1 MLTRVERAA
10 DRSRC
15 RLARFGVESNST
27 NHARSSEITGDQPM
41 IPDAPSDSFYQKIA
55 HMTSPERRRWPQT
68 AKVDGNG
75 ARARIPCGH
84 PPARQAREA
93 AKSGSYADI
102 TLRAGGQR
110 ALMSH
115 VGSSS
120 RNANGPGRVSSA
132 VARSHGAAGAVTRR
146 HLGALLRPA
155 IGANSLRLRTKINAV
170 SILTAVFGSG

>member
-15 RLARFGVESNST
+15 RLARFGVESNSK
-27 NHARSSEITGDQPM
+27 NRARSSEITGDQPM
-41 IPDAPSDSFYQKIA
+41 IPDAPSDSFYRNIA

-68 AKVDGNG
+68 AKVDGNC
-75 ARARIPCGH
+75 ARARIPFGH
-84 PPARQAREA
+84 PLPPGQAGARSRKIRLVCGYYVE
-93 AKSGSYADI
+93 
-102 TLRAGGQR
+102 GGR
-110 ALMSH
+110 SKGSH

-120 RNANGPGRVSSA
+120 RNGPGRVSSA

-155 IGANSLRLRTKINAV
+155 IGANYLRLRPKINA
-170 SILTAVFGSG
+170 STFLTALFCSG

>member
-15 RLARFGVESNST
+15 RLARFGVESNSK
-27 NHARSSEITGDQPM
+27 NRARSSEITGDQPM
-41 IPDAPSDSFYQKIA
+41 IPDAPSDSFSRNIA

-93 AKSGSYADI
+93 AKSGSYANI
-102 TLRAGGQR
+102 MLRSDVQR
-110 ALMSH
+110 ALMSAVAH
-115 VGSSS
+115 VLS
-120 RNANGPGRVSSA
+120 GPGRVCSA

-155 IGANSLRLRTKINAV
+155 IGANSLRFRPKINAV
-170 SILTAVFGSG
+170 SFLTAVFGSG